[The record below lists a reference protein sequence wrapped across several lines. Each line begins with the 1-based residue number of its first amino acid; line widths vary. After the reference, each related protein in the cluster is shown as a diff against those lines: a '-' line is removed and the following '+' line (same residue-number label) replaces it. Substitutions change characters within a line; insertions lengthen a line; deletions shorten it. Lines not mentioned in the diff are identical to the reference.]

1 MRGLKYVVAAA
12 AFSAI
17 VASGIA
23 GAQTYNKK
31 TYLTFSGPV
40 SMPGITLPAGTYTF
54 QIANPD
60 SGSRVIEVMDKDM
73 KRVHGLFFA
82 IPSAQLADPPTDPVV
97 RFSERPE
104 GAPQAIKAWYYPGER
119 TGFEFVYPR
128 SQAIKIAK
136 ANHEPVLSSPDTAA
150 TRPTSSPQA
159 VEEFK
164 TARVERVDE
173 NSQLTPVTRTPA
185 PATTTTQQAPSNA
198 TSTPASTPSQLP
210 QTASPL
216 ALYELLSGLSIA
228 AGLGL
233 RTRRNG

>member
-1 MRGLKYVVAAA
+1 MRGLKFLVAAT
-12 AFSAI
+12 AFSAV
-17 VASGIA
+17 VASGVA

-54 QIANPD
+54 QIANPN

-82 IPSAQLADPPTDPVV
+82 IPSELSEAPNEPVV

-104 GAPQAIKAWYYPGER
+104 GAPQAIKAWFYPGER

-128 SQAIKIAK
+128 SQAVKIAK
-136 ANHEPVLSSPDTAA
+136 ANHEKVLSSPDATA
-150 TRPTSSPQA
+150 TQQTSIPQA

-173 NSQLTPVTRTPA
+173 NSQVTPVPRA
-185 PATTTTQQAPSNA
+185 PVVSNA
-198 TSTPASTPSQLP
+198 APQQSSSNAASAENRLP

-216 ALYELLSGLSIA
+216 ALYELLSGISLA
-228 AGLGL
+228 AGFGL
-233 RTRRNG
+233 RAGRNR